1 MQRQRI
7 SKKEV
12 RPTTKNVKSGKVT
25 DLSVRE
31 GNELFRLFHALIKS
45 ERMPKKEKFSRTRV
59 L

>member
-12 RPTTKNVKSGKVT
+12 RPTTKNVKSGKMT
-25 DLSVRE
+25 GLSVKE

-45 ERMPKKEKFSRTRV
+45 ERMPKKKKFSRTRV

>member
-12 RPTTKNVKSGKVT
+12 RPTTKNVKSGK
-25 DLSVRE
+25 VRE

-45 ERMPKKEKFSRTRV
+45 ERMPKKEKLSRTRV